1 MSVCMCPDL
10 QYLTVVRISV
20 VAGAVDLS
28 SVPRFS
34 GEASSDHSWTFYT
47 VKDSHLG
54 AAWSSSGGETG
65 PWHGAQHHRRLEA
78 SKVETGEGYWRSPL
92 PRDSV
97 PDVVRRMPQRSF
109 VLYCF
114 NFGVW
119 KSRERYL
126 VF

>member
-54 AAWSSSGGETG
+54 AAWSSMEQQWRRDRPLAWRPAPPTPRSLEGRDR
-65 PWHGAQHHRRLEA
+65 RRLLE
-78 SKVETGEGYWRSPL
+78 ESPAPGL
-92 PRDSV
+92 GARC
-97 PDVVRRMPQRSF
+97 R
-109 VLYCF
+109 
-114 NFGVW
+114 
-119 KSRERYL
+119 
-126 VF
+126 

>member
-54 AAWSSSGGETG
+54 AAWSSSGGETRALAWRPAPPTPRSLEG
-65 PWHGAQHHRRLEA
+65 RDRRRLLE
-78 SKVETGEGYWRSPL
+78 ESPAPGL
-92 PRDSV
+92 GARC
-97 PDVVRRMPQRSF
+97 R
-109 VLYCF
+109 
-114 NFGVW
+114 
-119 KSRERYL
+119 
-126 VF
+126 